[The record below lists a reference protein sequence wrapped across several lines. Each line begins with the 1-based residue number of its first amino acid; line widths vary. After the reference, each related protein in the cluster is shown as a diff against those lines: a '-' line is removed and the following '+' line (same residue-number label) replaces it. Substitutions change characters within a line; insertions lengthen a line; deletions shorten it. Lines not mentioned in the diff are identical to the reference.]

1 MGSTPGLVYSVH
13 RAVNERQ
20 VFVDLCHVVDEA
32 IDWYRIDGKPL
43 PMATSS
49 KMNRDR

>member
-1 MGSTPGLVYSVH
+1 MGSTPSLVYGAV

-20 VFVDLCHVVDEA
+20 VFVDLCQVVDEA
-32 IDWYRIDGKPL
+32 IERYRTDGKPL
-43 PMATSS
+43 SMATSS